1 MATVPLFCLDGSV
14 SPHHL
19 SAMNVTMKSEDE
31 EEKGTRIGRNNLSN
45 RIHKITHECYAR
57 LLCDHA
63 FVMVLLLQ
71 KCLLWLRR

>member
-31 EEKGTRIGRNNLSN
+31 EKKRGHALGVMACPIESTKSPMNVMPGSYVIM
-45 RIHKITHECYAR
+45 R
-57 LLCDHA
+57 L
-63 FVMVLLLQ
+63 
-71 KCLLWLRR
+71 